1 MLNKTDSAKSGD
13 APTETSLVSSSS
25 ETEQMTVGNTGN
37 VSSNGLMARF
47 KRLSLSTKTT
57 ILAIVM
63 VTVPVLVIGTGAFLA
78 ASQSLSNKAV
88 KLQEAET
95 KGLADGINRFM
106 SQRYGDVQVIANLP
120 TIINSGVGSSQ
131 KITVLDNYVNNY
143 KVNGQKVYDGIGVFN
158 LNGGVIVESQ
168 ESKFTNQGNQEYFQ
182 NVKNT
187 GNIVISQPIPTS
199 NKSLKIYT
207 AAPVKNPQN
216 GRVTSVVIAQMPIQ
230 SLENVVKNYAS
241 SGQQYYLENAE
252 DEIFLSTEAQAINKS
267 FKDAQLPNY
276 SPSPQQIQIQ
286 GFQSLNWDVVL
297 ATNASTVFAPQRN
310 LLLTIALGTILTAVA
325 VAFIAA
331 WLAIR
336 ATQPILDATRAVANL
351 G

>member
-143 KVNGQKVYDGIGVFN
+143 QVNGQKVYDGIGVFN
-158 LNGGVIVESQ
+158 LNRR
-168 ESKFTNQGNQEYFQ
+168 N
-182 NVKNT
+182 
-187 GNIVISQPIPTS
+187 
-199 NKSLKIYT
+199 
-207 AAPVKNPQN
+207 
-216 GRVTSVVIAQMPIQ
+216 
-230 SLENVVKNYAS
+230 
-241 SGQQYYLENAE
+241 
-252 DEIFLSTEAQAINKS
+252 S
-267 FKDAQLPNY
+267 F
-276 SPSPQQIQIQ
+276 
-286 GFQSLNWDVVL
+286 
-297 ATNASTVFAPQRN
+297 R
-310 LLLTIALGTILTAVA
+310 
-325 VAFIAA
+325 
-331 WLAIR
+331 
-336 ATQPILDATRAVANL
+336 
-351 G
+351 